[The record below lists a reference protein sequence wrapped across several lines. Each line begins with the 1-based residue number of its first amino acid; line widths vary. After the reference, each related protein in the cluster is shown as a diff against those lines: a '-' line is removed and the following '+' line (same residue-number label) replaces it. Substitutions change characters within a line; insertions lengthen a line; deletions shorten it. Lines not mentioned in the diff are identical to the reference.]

1 MHELAICTSLLQEVE
16 RVARERDGHRV
27 VSIVV
32 RVGPLSGVEPGLLER
47 AYSVA
52 SAGSCARG
60 AALVIEEAPVRV
72 RCRECDACAGVKSN
86 DLTCPHC
93 GSWRTE
99 LLSGDEL
106 LLTRVELERL
116 TEVEEPAHV

>member
-1 MHELAICTSLLQEVE
+1 VHELAICTSLLHEVE
-16 RVARERDGHRV
+16 RVLREHGGHRV

-52 SAGSCARG
+52 SAGSCAQG
-60 AALVIEEAPVRV
+60 AALVLEDAPVRV
-72 RCRECDACAGVKSN
+72 RCRECDSCAGVKNN
-86 DLTCPHC
+86 DLTCPRC

-99 LLSGDEL
+99 LMSGDEL
-106 LLTRVELERL
+106 LLARVELERV
-116 TEVEEPAHV
+116 TEVEAGTHV